1 MELARVSITLSGDLG
16 NVVYK
21 NGITVPEASILRAM
35 HGKGSVSIVYIE
47 SMDKRSHDGEY
58 SRLVAKYPKEVITKL
73 WPGENPRLPVR
84 FSEIGLAEPELEV
97 RPLAST
103 QKDKETE

>member
-1 MELARVSITLSGDLG
+1 
-16 NVVYK
+16 
-21 NGITVPEASILRAM
+21 M